1 MRKRLFLFL
10 LCLWSFKGIA
20 QNYTIEVVNMEESTS
35 ALAKEIIKENTP
47 NDERQYA
54 YKIIQNGDIFIIN
67 INATPGNISA
77 TEQTIDL
84 RNKMETTILKAINK
98 VKKPTV
104 SAQPQQTA
112 TAKPVSQETAQQ
124 NQPTTNAVSAQPKP
138 QPTQQPQAAP
148 QNNVTVTPVQPVQQN
163 YPQQQPQT
171 YQSQP
176 QQPVYQQP
184 TYSNPQMNPYGG
196 NMGYM
201 QSYTEADVRKGI
213 AKVGGKICFGDGSC
227 GVIYFLDGMGHGLAV
242 SLDQTTAKWQN
253 ANKTRN
259 CQDIYMLPNE
269 KNISTYCNIGLG
281 AQQTQMI
288 INQLGWGQAPAA
300 EWCTRHGNGW
310 YLPSAGELWNLIA
323 IANYNMNPDS
333 GKKRDNNS
341 GGEDGF
347 ISRMLQAAGGQPIT
361 NDWYWC
367 SSEAEEGQ
375 EEAYNISASGRTS
388 SEEKTYELQV
398 RAVRSF

>member
-1 MRKRLFLFL
+1 M
-10 LCLWSFKGIA
+10 A
-20 QNYTIEVVNMEESTS
+20 
-35 ALAKEIIKENTP
+35 P
-47 NDERQYA
+47 D
-54 YKIIQNGDIFIIN
+54 N
-67 INATPGNISA
+67 IGA

-84 RNKMETTILKAINK
+84 RNKLEATIIKVINK

-104 SAQPQQTA
+104 SAQPQQNIV
-112 TAKPVSQETAQQ
+112 VSVQ
-124 NQPTTNAVSAQPKP
+124 SKP
-138 QPTQQPQAAP
+138 QSQQPQDT
-148 QNNVTVTPVQPVQQN
+148 QVQPAQPN
-163 YPQQQPQT
+163 YQQPQT
-171 YQSQP
+171 YQNQP
-176 QQPVYQQP
+176 QQVQYYQNQQPQQTYQQP
-184 TYSNPQMNPYGG
+184 TYNNPQMNPYGG

-201 QSYTEADVRKGI
+201 QVQSYNEADVRNGI
-213 AKVGGKICFGDGSC
+213 AKVGGKICFPDGSC
-227 GVIYFLDGMGHGLAV
+227 GIIFFLDGMGHGLAV

-253 ANKTRN
+253 AKKTKE

-281 AQQTQMI
+281 ANQTQMI

-300 EWCTRHGNGW
+300 EWCARHGNGW

-323 IANYNMNPDS
+323 IANYNMNPDN
-333 GKKRDNNS
+333 GKKGNNNC

-361 NDWYWC
+361 FDWYWC
-367 SSEAEEGQ
+367 STEAEDGQ
-375 EEAYNISASGRTS
+375 EEAYNISASGRAS

>member
-1 MRKRLFLFL
+1 MRKIVFLFL
-10 LCLWSFKGIA
+10 LFLLSARCLA
-20 QNYTIEVVNMEESTS
+20 QENYTIEFVNVDRFLTNM
-35 ALAKEIIKENTP
+35 AKKCIQENTP
-47 NDERQYA
+47 SDNRQYA
-54 YKIIQNGDIFIIN
+54 FTLTQN
-67 INATPGNISA
+67 NAALEVKCKMSPDEIEVV
-77 TEQTIDL
+77 EQTDDAWSE
-84 RNKMETTILKAINK
+84 MEPTIVKAIRN
-98 VKKPTV
+98 TRQSHV
-104 SAQPQQTA
+104 SSQTPSYENVITQMDNEQPDIE
-112 TAKPVSQETAQQ
+112 SQLRDKIENEVYET
-124 NQPTTNAVSAQPKP
+124 
-138 QPTQQPQAAP
+138 
-148 QNNVTVTPVQPVQQN
+148 VQQSM
-163 YPQQQPQT
+163 QQQPI
-171 YQSQP
+171 YN
-176 QQPVYQQP
+176 
-184 TYSNPQMNPYGG
+184 NPQVNTYGG

-201 QSYTEADVRKGI
+201 QVQSYIEADVRKGI

>member
-1 MRKRLFLFL
+1 MFFCVLSRE
-10 LCLWSFKGIA
+10 IAA
-20 QNYTIEVVNMEESTS
+20 QNYTVETNNLNDSSSEYAE
-35 ALAKEIIKENTP
+35 EIIQKNTP
-47 NDERQYA
+47 KDERQYSFVLT
-54 YKIIQNGDIFIIN
+54 KEDDFFEVVCTITPDGTTIQETSNDFWD
-67 INATPGNISA
+67 
-77 TEQTIDL
+77 E
-84 RNKMETTILKAINK
+84 MESTILKVINRI
-98 VKKPTV
+98 KKSST
-104 SAQPQQTA
+104 SAQPTA
-112 TAKPVSQETAQQ
+112 TVS
-124 NQPTTNAVSAQPKP
+124 VQPKP
-138 QPTQQPQAAP
+138 QPTQQPQVAP

-184 TYSNPQMNPYGG
+184 TYNNPQMNPYGG